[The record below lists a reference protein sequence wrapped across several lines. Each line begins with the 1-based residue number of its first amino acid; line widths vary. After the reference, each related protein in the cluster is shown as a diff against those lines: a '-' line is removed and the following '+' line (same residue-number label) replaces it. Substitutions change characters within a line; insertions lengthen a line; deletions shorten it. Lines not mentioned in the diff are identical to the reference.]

1 MCRLSTDKYTT
12 KCSCYNQTMFN
23 LVRRIIKNDLSIR
36 VRLAFLIS
44 IFTILPTLTIV
55 SFTIL
60 TLQNTLRNE
69 IISSN
74 TFQMQWANQFVDDL
88 ILKADAVFNTIRI
101 YPDLDEN
108 LEKTGDQNSETQLAS
123 YTYMKDLLNVFYYSN
138 SVFIDRL
145 SVGSKVGLKSFA
157 IDSSIQWVISE
168 SAELKPW
175 EDASLYF
182 ERSGNSVT
190 VYRAIK
196 RFEDRQTIGYMS
208 IRLNETVTSQ
218 LQNILQI
225 DEDSTFFMLDEN
237 NKIILYG
244 GNATDFTAFDAIDFE
259 EPLQSLGRDFV
270 FTTTL
275 RGGDLKI
282 IKLVP
287 QTMVSQNTGLILFAG
302 ILISLGFVGLAIYL
316 STLFSTRITK
326 PIISLANTMR
336 SVDIEAFKLR
346 VVDDQN
352 EIGLL
357 ETGYNNLMVR
367 TKNLIDQEY
376 KRELELKNAQLKALQ
391 AQINPHFLYNI
402 LQMVGGI
409 ALAHNVQEIHSI
421 TNTISDLFR
430 YSISKTGDLVT
441 LGEELTHIKNYL
453 YIQKLRFGDRIA
465 MDVLA
470 DDATLRYAIPKF
482 TLQPLVEN
490 AFEHGLHQKTKDGQL
505 QITLRDHLDH
515 VEIVVR
521 DNGEGMSPQL
531 VDALEENLAKPR
543 TFSDQAA
550 FGIGIKNVDA
560 RLKLIFG
567 SAYSL
572 IIRSE
577 AGHYTEIVLSIPK
590 TEPGEAHAETDPH

>member
-1 MCRLSTDKYTT
+1 ML
-12 KCSCYNQTMFN
+12 NI
-23 LVRRIIKNDLSIR
+23 VRRIIKNDMSIR
-36 VRLAFLIS
+36 VRLAILIS

-55 SFTIL
+55 SFTIF

-74 TFQMQWANQFVDDL
+74 RFQMQWANQFVDDL
-88 ILKADAVFNTIRI
+88 VLKADAVFNTIRI

-108 LEKTGDQNSETQLAS
+108 LLKTGDENAETQLAS

-145 SVGSKVGLKSFA
+145 SVGSKAGLKSFA
-157 IDSSIQWVISE
+157 IDSSIQWVINE
-168 SAELKPW
+168 SDELKPW

-225 DEDSTFFMLDEN
+225 DADSTFFMLDEE
-237 NKIILYG
+237 NKIILSG
-244 GNATDFTAFDAIDFE
+244 GKATEFTAFDQIDFE
-259 EPLQSLGRDFV
+259 EPVQSLGQNFV

-275 RGGDLKI
+275 RGGDLKL

-287 QTMVSQNTGLILFAG
+287 QTMVSQNTGLILLAG
-302 ILISLGFVGLAIYL
+302 IFISLGFVGLAIYL

-346 VVDDQN
+346 EIDDQN

-465 MDVLA
+465 MEVTIDEG
-470 DDATLRYAIPKF
+470 TTQYAIPKF

-490 AFEHGLHQKTKDGQL
+490 AFEHGLHQKTKGGQL
-505 QITLRDHLDH
+505 NVTIRDGGDH
-515 VEIVVR
+515 VDIVVR

-531 VDALEENLAKPR
+531 VDALEEHLAKPR
-543 TFSDQAA
+543 TLSDEAA

-567 SAYSL
+567 SRYSL

-577 AGHYTEIVLSIPK
+577 AGHYTEIVLTVPK
-590 TEPGEAHAETDPH
+590 TEPGEPDVETDPR

>member
-1 MCRLSTDKYTT
+1 ML
-12 KCSCYNQTMFN
+12 NI
-23 LVRRIIKNDLSIR
+23 VRRIIKNDMSIR
-36 VRLAFLIS
+36 VRLAILIS

-55 SFTIL
+55 SFTIF

-74 TFQMQWANQFVDDL
+74 RFQMQWANQFVDDL
-88 ILKADAVFNTIRI
+88 VLKADAVFNTIRI

-108 LEKTGDQNSETQLAS
+108 LLKIGDENPETQLAS

-145 SVGSKVGLKSFA
+145 SVGSKAGLKSFA
-157 IDSSIQWVISE
+157 IDSSIQWVINE
-168 SAELKPW
+168 SDNLKPW

-225 DEDSTFFMLDEN
+225 DADSTFFMLDED
-237 NKIILYG
+237 NKIILSG
-244 GNATDFTAFDAIDFE
+244 GSATDFAAFDQIDFE
-259 EPLQSLGRDFV
+259 EPLQSLGKDFV

-275 RGGDLKI
+275 RGGDLKL

-287 QTMVSQNTGLILFAG
+287 QTMVSQNTGLILLAG
-302 ILISLGFVGLAIYL
+302 IFISLGFVGLAIYL

-346 VVDDQN
+346 EIDDQN

-441 LGEELTHIKNYL
+441 LGDELTHIKNYL
-453 YIQKLRFGDRIA
+453 YIQKLRFGDRIT
-465 MDVLA
+465 MDRH
-470 DDATLRYAIPKF
+470 DR
-482 TLQPLVEN
+482 
-490 AFEHGLHQKTKDGQL
+490 
-505 QITLRDHLDH
+505 
-515 VEIVVR
+515 
-521 DNGEGMSPQL
+521 
-531 VDALEENLAKPR
+531 
-543 TFSDQAA
+543 
-550 FGIGIKNVDA
+550 
-560 RLKLIFG
+560 
-567 SAYSL
+567 
-572 IIRSE
+572 
-577 AGHYTEIVLSIPK
+577 
-590 TEPGEAHAETDPH
+590 

>member
-1 MCRLSTDKYTT
+1 MLTI
-12 KCSCYNQTMFN
+12 
-23 LVRRIIKNDLSIR
+23 VRRIIKNDLSIR

-44 IFTILPTLTIV
+44 IFTILPTLAIV
-55 SFTIL
+55 SFTIF

-74 TFQMQWANQFVDDL
+74 RFQMQWANQFVDDL
-88 ILKADAVFNTIRI
+88 VLKADAVFNTIRI

-108 LEKTGDQNSETQLAS
+108 LLKTGDQNAETQLAS

-145 SVGSKVGLKSFA
+145 SVGSKAGLKSFA
-157 IDSSIQWVISE
+157 IDSSIQWVINE
-168 SAELKPW
+168 SGESKPW

-225 DEDSTFFMLDEN
+225 DADSTFFMLDDT
-237 NKIILYG
+237 NKIILSG
-244 GNATDFTAFDAIDFE
+244 GKATDFNAFDQLDFE
-259 EPLQSLGRDFV
+259 EPLQSLGKDFV

-275 RGGDLKI
+275 RGGDLKL

-287 QTMVSQNTGLILFAG
+287 QTMVSQNTGLILLAG
-302 ILISLGFVGLAIYL
+302 IFISLGFVGLAIYL

-346 VVDDQN
+346 EIDDQN

-367 TKNLIDQEY
+367 TKTLIDQEY

-409 ALAHNVQEIHSI
+409 ALAHNVEEIHSI

-441 LGEELTHIKNYL
+441 LGDEVAHIKNYL
-453 YIQKLRFGDRIA
+453 YIQKLRFGDRIS
-465 MDVLA
+465 MEVTIDE
-470 DDATLRYAIPKF
+470 ATQHYAIPKF

-490 AFEHGLHQKTKDGQL
+490 AFEHGLHQKTKGGQL
-505 QITLRDHLDH
+505 KVTLRDQTDHL
-515 VEIVVR
+515 EITVW

-531 VDALEENLAKPR
+531 VDALEEHLAKPK
-543 TFSDQAA
+543 TLSDEAA

-567 SAYSL
+567 SSYAL

-577 AGHYTEIVLSIPK
+577 AGHYTEIVVSIPK
-590 TEPGEAHAETDPH
+590 TSPGETHDETDPH

>member
-1 MCRLSTDKYTT
+1 ML
-12 KCSCYNQTMFN
+12 NI
-23 LVRRIIKNDLSIR
+23 VRRIIKNDMSIR
-36 VRLAFLIS
+36 VRLAILIS

-55 SFTIL
+55 SFTIF

-74 TFQMQWANQFVDDL
+74 RFQMQWANQFVDDL
-88 ILKADAVFNTIRI
+88 VLKADAVFNTIRI

-108 LEKTGDQNSETQLAS
+108 LLKTGDENAETQLAS

-145 SVGSKVGLKSFA
+145 SVGSKAGLKSFA
-157 IDSSIQWVISE
+157 IDSSIQWVINE
-168 SAELKPW
+168 SNELKPW

-225 DEDSTFFMLDEN
+225 DADSTFFMLDEE
-237 NKIILYG
+237 NKIILSG
-244 GNATDFTAFDAIDFE
+244 GKATEFTAFDQIDFE
-259 EPLQSLGRDFV
+259 EPLQSLGQNFV

-275 RGGDLKI
+275 RGGDLKL

-287 QTMVSQNTGLILFAG
+287 QTMVSQNTGLILLAG
-302 ILISLGFVGLAIYL
+302 IFISLGFVGLAIYL

-346 VVDDQN
+346 EIDDQN

-465 MDVLA
+465 MEVTIDEG
-470 DDATLRYAIPKF
+470 TTQYAIPKF

-490 AFEHGLHQKTKDGQL
+490 AFEHGLHQKTKGGQL
-505 QITLRDHLDH
+505 NVTIRDGGDH
-515 VEIVVR
+515 VDIVVR

-531 VDALEENLAKPR
+531 VDALEEHLAKPR
-543 TFSDQAA
+543 TLSDEAA

-567 SAYSL
+567 SRYSL

-577 AGHYTEIVLSIPK
+577 AGHYTEIVLTVPK
-590 TEPGEAHAETDPH
+590 TEPGEPDVETDPR